1 MSEKQVFMHNKTRLF
16 SLIQYALLRAGEEDL
31 YTSRSLGPIHII
43 KYVYLADLYYAE
55 KHGVT
60 FTGVEWQ
67 FYNFGPWS
75 KTVHLSISPALS
87 EIMANKRCLESL
99 FKDDDSIRWDKT
111 DKYLLR
117 DKVREI
123 PAEITARLSRDIHHF
138 SNDTNTLLDY
148 VYKTEPMLYA
158 SPCKIIEFKQA
169 KRIVDEPLPTRVS
182 GLSNKKKKSLKQ
194 KIDTLKKKHLNSCR
208 ERKLIKPVE
217 FPRYDEVYQCGIN
230 WLDDL
235 EKTEKLEDTIVVEF
249 SEDVWQSKTRK
260 PYELP

>member
-1 MSEKQVFMHNKTRLF
+1 MHNKSRLF

-60 FTGVEWQ
+60 FTGIEWQ

-75 KTVHLSISPALS
+75 NNVHSSISPALS
-87 EIMANKRCLESL
+87 EIMANKKCLENL

-111 DKYLLR
+111 DNYLLR
-117 DKVREI
+117 DKAREI
-123 PAEITARLSRDIHHF
+123 PAEITARLSRDIHNF
-138 SNDTNTLLDY
+138 SNDTKALLDY
-148 VYKTEPMLYA
+148 VYKTEPMLSA
-158 SPCKIIEFKQA
+158 SPCEIIEFKQVQ
-169 KRIVDEPLPTRVS
+169 RIMDNPLPTRVS

-194 KIDTLKKKHLNSCR
+194 KIDALKTKHLNSCR

-217 FPRYDEVYQCGIN
+217 FPRYDEVYECGIK

-235 EKTEKLEDTIVVEF
+235 DKTEKLEETIVVEF
-249 SEDVWQSKTRK
+249 SEDVWQSQTRK
-260 PYELP
+260 SYELP